1 MTDVATPGVPWAV
14 IDPVITVSFS
24 GNAFSV
30 INGRGRFK
38 LPRGQAFS
46 THRLRRW
53 SMTLLIWAWVSR
65 SLNDGMIW
73 EKARAGPPF
82 VMMARHC
89 TSGSGDAVGQSLKS
103 GKVDGRSKP
112 ARFCDCPF
120 PSGPWHETHPPS

>member
-1 MTDVATPGVPWAV
+1 MTDVATPGGPWAV
-14 IDPVITVSFS
+14 IDPVIAVSFS

-89 TSGSGDAVGQSLKS
+89 TRSEERRVGKECSA
-103 GKVDGRSKP
+103 GRE
-112 ARFCDCPF
+112 R
-120 PSGPWHETHPPS
+120 